1 MEIRV
6 DANVEKFLTTLEKQT
21 LAKVL
26 RTVDL
31 LEKFGHRLGMPHSKK
46 MSKEIFEIRIR
57 GKREIRIFYCF
68 HENIIYL
75 LHGFVKK
82 SQKTPKKD
90 LRVAEDRYNDLTM
103 I

>member
-57 GKREIRIFYCF
+57 GQREIRIFYCF
-68 HENIIYL
+68 HENVIYL

-90 LRVAEDRYNDLTM
+90 LSVAEDRYNYLTM